1 MPGLAGLITRLPKER
16 AAALVCQMV
25 KALAHE
31 PFYETGVWMDE
42 SLGIYLGWAVRKGS
56 FCERMPVT
64 NESGS
69 VTLVLSGEVY
79 PATGTIEELKR
90 RGHSFDERPAAYL
103 PHAYEDEPDFP
114 LSLNGLFH
122 GVVSDRERG
131 TVMIFNDRYG
141 MHKLCYHQSSEAF
154 YFAAEAKAILAV
166 RPDLRTVDQQ
176 SLGEFVACSCVL
188 GNRTLFKDIRVLP
201 GGSAWSFRNAKIE
214 RQAAYFE
221 AREWEKQAPLD
232 PESYYRELRDTFAR
246 NLPLYFAEREK
257 TGMTLT
263 GGMDTRLIM
272 AWHKSAPGS
281 LPCYTFAGSLRECHD
296 VRIARRIAA
305 QCEQTYEVIPIGQD
319 FIAQFPHYAERSVYL
334 TEGGVDVYRA
344 SDLYVSERARQIA
357 PAKVVGTYGSEIVR
371 HAVMF
376 KAVTPPEGL
385 LNPDFM
391 PFIRR
396 AQETYGEL
404 RREHPL
410 TFAAFRQ
417 SPWYHQGILALENS
431 QLTVRSPYLDND
443 FVRTVFR
450 APKQDT
456 VNGDIRLRLIKEG
469 DPILGRMQT
478 DLGFGGNGGVFSKI
492 SRGML
497 HFTFKA
503 EYAYDY
509 GMPQW
514 LSRTDDLLSALHL
527 ERMFLGRHKVS
538 HFRIWYKGAL
548 SKYVR
553 EILLDERTLSRPYL
567 ERGAVEE
574 VVEGHTR
581 RGLNYTSSI
590 HKLLSLELLHRAFFD
605 AQPANAAQPA
615 NQIAR

>member
-1 MPGLAGLITRLPKER
+1 MPGIAGLITQLPKER
-16 AAALVCQMV
+16 AVALLCQMV

-31 PFYETGVWMDE
+31 PFYETGIWMDE
-42 SLGIYLGWAVRKGS
+42 PLGIYVGWAVRKGS
-56 FCERMPVT
+56 FCDRMPVT
-64 NESGS
+64 NETGS

-79 PATGTIEELKR
+79 PAAGTIEELKAK
-90 RGHSFDERPAAYL
+90 GHSFDERPAAYL
-103 PHAYEDEPDFP
+103 PHLCEEEPDFP

-122 GVVSDRERG
+122 GIVADRKRG
-131 TVMIFNDRYG
+131 TVALFNDRYG

-166 RPDLRTVDQQ
+166 RPELRTVDER

-188 GNRTLFKDIRVLP
+188 GNRTVFKRIQVLP
-201 GGSAWSFRNAKIE
+201 GGSAWFFRNAEIDRKTT
-214 RQAAYFE
+214 YFE
-221 AREWEKQAPLD
+221 AREWENQVPLD

-246 NLPLYFAEREK
+246 NLQLYFAGREQA
-257 TGMTLT
+257 GMTLT

-272 AWHKSAPGS
+272 AWHKSPPGS
-281 LPCYTFAGSLRECHD
+281 LPCYTFGGVVRECHD
-296 VRIARRIAA
+296 VRIARRIADLCK
-305 QCEQTYEVIPIGQD
+305 QPYQVIPIGEE
-319 FIAQFPHYAERSVYL
+319 FLAQFPRYAERSVYL

-344 SDLYVSERARQIA
+344 SDLYVSERARRIA

-376 KAVTPPEGL
+376 KAVTPPAGL
-385 LNPDFM
+385 LKPDFL
-391 PFIRR
+391 PFIRQ
-396 AQETYGEL
+396 AQETYSEL

-410 TFAAFRQ
+410 TFAAFHQ

-450 APKQDT
+450 APQNDT

-478 DLGFGGNGGVFSKI
+478 DLGFGGNAGVFSKI
-492 SRGML
+492 SRAML

-514 LSRTDDLLSALHL
+514 LSRTDNVLSAFHL

-538 HFRIWYKGAL
+538 HFRIWYKDAL

-567 ERGAVEE
+567 ERGAVEA

-581 RGLNYTSSI
+581 RGLNYTSAI
-590 HKLLSLELLHRAFFD
+590 HKLLSVELLHRVFFD
-605 AQPANAAQPA
+605 AQPAASPSSA
-615 NQIAR
+615 N